1 MESHNN
7 NLTPTGLAHKLIA
20 ELTVIAELLSTTSQQ
35 NIIRKFCDYILEH
48 RSSIAEA
55 THLLPLE
62 AALVVIQIR
71 EHENNRH
78 EINELH
84 GRIDELIKELRE
96 LKNKANEEK

>member
-20 ELTVIAELLSTTSQQ
+20 ELMTIADLLSPKQQ
-35 NIIRKFCDYILEH
+35 RIIKQFCNYILEQ

-55 THLLPLE
+55 TNLLPLE
-62 AALVVIQIR
+62 AALVVIQVK
-71 EHENNRH
+71 EHENTSH

-84 GRIDELIKELRE
+84 QRIDELVKELRE
-96 LKNKANEEK
+96 LREILNENV